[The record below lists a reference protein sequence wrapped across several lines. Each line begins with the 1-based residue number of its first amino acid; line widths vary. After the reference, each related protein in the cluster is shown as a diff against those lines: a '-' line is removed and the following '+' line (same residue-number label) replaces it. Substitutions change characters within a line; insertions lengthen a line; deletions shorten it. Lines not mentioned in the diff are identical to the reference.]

1 MNKKI
6 VISGV
11 VFTIAN
17 TLLVQI
23 LSIIDQALIVQ
34 VLSAILISALFY
46 YAIYRLYILPM
57 DEKCHWYRGMLDSI
71 PQPISVTD
79 MDMNWTFVNKSA
91 TDPLGVKM
99 EDVLGQQCSNWGA
112 PICKT
117 AKCGV
122 ECLRCDKPNTFFDQ
136 WGKNFQVDTSY
147 LYNRDGQKVGHIE
160 VVNEITEKVALA
172 KILEKVNEFST
183 QIDTSSN
190 EVSSAS
196 NSLSNGATA
205 QAAAIEEISSSMNQ
219 INTQSTTNAENAG
232 QARQLSTEAN
242 TSTQGGLKKMDDT
255 ITAMREISES
265 SDEIKK
271 IIKNIDDIAFQT
283 NLLALNAAVEAA
295 RAGAHGKGFAVVAEE
310 VRSLAGR
317 SAKAAKETADL
328 IEDAV
333 TKISKGNQF
342 ADETSEALSDISQA
356 VTKVNDLVS
365 DIADSSANQ
374 AQSVGQVNSGLSQ
387 IGDITQQNTAV
398 AEESSAAAA
407 ELSNQA
413 AQLKA
418 VLQQFENSDSNN
430 DPSSTNL
437 LQA

>member
-1 MNKKI
+1 MNKKT
-6 VISGV
+6 VVSGV
-11 VFTIAN
+11 VFIIAN
-17 TLLVQI
+17 TLLIQI
-23 LSIIDQALIVQ
+23 LSLIDQALIIQ
-34 VLSAILISALFY
+34 VLSAIFIYSLFF
-46 YAIYRLYILPM
+46 YAIYRIYILPM
-57 DEKCHWYRGMLDSI
+57 DEKCHWYRGMLDSV

-79 MDMNWTFVNKSA
+79 MNMNWTFVNKSA
-91 TDPLGVKM
+91 TDPLGVTM

-117 AKCGV
+117 EKCGV

-136 WGKNFQVDTSY
+136 WGKNFQVDTNY
-147 LYNRDGQKVGHIE
+147 LYNKDGEKIGHIE

-172 KILEKVNEFST
+172 KILEKVNELSV

-196 NSLSNGATA
+196 NSLSNGATT
-205 QAAAIEEISSSMNQ
+205 QAAAIEEISSSMSQ

-242 TSTQGGLKKMDDT
+242 KSTQGGLKKMDDT
-255 ITAMREISES
+255 ISAMREISKS

-295 RAGAHGKGFAVVAEE
+295 RAGVHGKGFAVVAEE

-317 SAKAAKETADL
+317 SAKAAKETAEL

-342 ADETSEALSDISQA
+342 ADETSVALSDISQA

-365 DIADSSANQ
+365 EIADSSSNQ
-374 AQSVGQVNSGLSQ
+374 AQSVGQVNNGLAQ
-387 IGDITQQNTAV
+387 IDDITQQNTAV
-398 AEESSAAAA
+398 AEESSAAAT
-407 ELSNQA
+407 ELSSQA
-413 AQLKA
+413 SQLKRI
-418 VLQQFENSDSNN
+418 LQEFENADAESAQ
-430 DPSSTNL
+430 NL
-437 LQA
+437 LRP